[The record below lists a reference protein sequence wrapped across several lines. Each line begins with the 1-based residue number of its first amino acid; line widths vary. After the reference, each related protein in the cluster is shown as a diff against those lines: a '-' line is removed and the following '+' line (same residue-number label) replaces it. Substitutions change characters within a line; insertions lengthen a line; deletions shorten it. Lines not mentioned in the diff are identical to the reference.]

1 MIHQQVHKWLVI
13 TRGYG
18 YGLTIT
24 DLEGL
29 NPRFFSFGPSQNS
42 KHSWRRGEKT
52 PPDSASH
59 LQNLRK
65 HRTKRTSYHL
75 LVTVIVY
82 YI

>member
-1 MIHQQVHKWLVI
+1 MVSHYQRLRLWFDHHRPGRVESPILQLRTVTELQTFLAK
-13 TRGYG
+13 
-18 YGLTIT
+18 
-24 DLEGL
+24 
-29 NPRFFSFGPSQNS
+29 
-42 KHSWRRGEKT
+42 GEKT